1 MCRPKPLGNVNKRP
15 VGGEGGSGSMT
26 QAKQG
31 GPFTRPPCA
40 LYKIFYMKSQSYCMY
55 VLHGRCKYL
64 KDLYLNVHI
73 LLGNFKGFVP
83 FGTYFVKKFKLC
95 VLEGE
100 NYVTF

>member
-1 MCRPKPLGNVNKRP
+1 
-15 VGGEGGSGSMT
+15 
-26 QAKQG
+26 
-31 GPFTRPPCA
+31 
-40 LYKIFYMKSQSYCMY
+40 MY
-55 VLHGRCKYL
+55 VLNGRCKYL

-73 LLGNFKGFVP
+73 VLGHFKGFVP